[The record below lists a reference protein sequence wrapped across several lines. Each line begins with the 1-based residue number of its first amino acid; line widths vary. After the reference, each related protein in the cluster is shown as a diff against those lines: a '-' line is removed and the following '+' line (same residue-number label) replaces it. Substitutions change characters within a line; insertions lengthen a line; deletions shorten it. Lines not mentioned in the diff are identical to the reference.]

1 MNTAKNSSLP
11 PVVADMIG
19 RLWANDSTAADNTA
33 LMLEEI
39 ERAIHREVGI
49 YRRERTKQH
58 RDDRENKRKRTLDGR
73 LGRPAR

>member
-1 MNTAKNSSLP
+1 
-11 PVVADMIG
+11 MIG
-19 RLWANDSTAADNTA
+19 RLWANDPTTADNTA

-58 RDDRENKRKRTLDGR
+58 REDREDKRRTR
-73 LGRPAR
+73 NRARV